1 MENSNSPMK
10 DQQNKKFVEVHVKRQ
25 EKEGASSHWEKFQV
39 EWRPNMNVI
48 AILQELRVNP
58 TTMEGTKT
66 TPPAWE
72 AACLEEVCGTCSMTI
87 NGRPRQACTA
97 LVDQLEQPIRLEPF
111 SKFPVVRD
119 LIINRSRMFDHLK
132 QVKAWVNIDGTY
144 ELGPGPR
151 YSQTL
156 ALSRYKMS
164 ECMTCGCCLEACPQY
179 GPQSE
184 FIGPQAINQVRLFNS
199 HPSGAMNADERLD
212 AVMGPGGITD
222 CGDAQNCVK
231 VCPKGIPLTESIASV
246 SRATTLRAFKK
257 LFSVQLMREKISR
270 QCLFKS
276 REGGRSEVYLPF
288 FVFFYY
294 FETVI

>member
-1 MENSNSPMK
+1 MEASNSQPTE
-10 DQQNKKFVEVHVKRQ
+10 KFVEVRIKRQ
-25 EKEGASSHWEKFQV
+25 DQEGSASYWETFRVK
-39 EWRPNMNVI
+39 WRPNLNVI
-48 AILQELRVNP
+48 ALLQELQVNP
-58 TTMEGTKT
+58 VTADGKPT

-72 AACLEEVCGTCSMTI
+72 AACLEEVCGTCSMLI

-97 LVDQLEQPIRLEPF
+97 LVDKLAHPIQLEPF

-119 LIINRSRMFDHLK
+119 LITDRTRMFDHLK
-132 QVKAWVNIDGTY
+132 QVKAWINIDGTY

-151 YSQTL
+151 YSQSL

-179 GPQSE
+179 GPQSP

-199 HPSGAMNADERLD
+199 HPSGSLDAAERLE

-231 VCPKGIPLTESIASV
+231 VCPKCIPLTESIAVV
-246 SRATTLRAFKK
+246 SRDTTAHGLKK
-257 LFSVQLMREKISR
+257 LFS
-270 QCLFKS
+270 
-276 REGGRSEVYLPF
+276 
-288 FVFFYY
+288 
-294 FETVI
+294 